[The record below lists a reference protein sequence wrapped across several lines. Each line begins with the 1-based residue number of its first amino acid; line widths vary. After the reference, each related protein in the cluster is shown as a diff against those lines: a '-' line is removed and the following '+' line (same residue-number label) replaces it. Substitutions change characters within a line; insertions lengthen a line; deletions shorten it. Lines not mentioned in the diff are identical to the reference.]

1 MSEDALLAEVMRRSD
16 FIFAGWN
23 VLLLGG
29 IALPAVVGMSPA
41 LRADRR
47 ATRVLM
53 AAFAFFAVTHLLGML
68 HVTKQWAS
76 LTEALKHK
84 LAADPTLLEKIDFA
98 VMAPHLSWI
107 VPFHLAFDVFVV
119 AAVWWLTRLTPRTQP
134 AARRTDG

>member
-29 IALPAVVGMSPA
+29 IALLAAVGLSPT

-47 ATRVLM
+47 AARVLM

-84 LAADPTLLEKIDFA
+84 LAADPTLAEKLDFA
-98 VMAPHLSWI
+98 VMAPHVSWI

-119 AAVWWLTRLTPRTQP
+119 AAVWWLTRPR
-134 AARRTDG
+134 A

>member
-1 MSEDALLAEVMRRSD
+1 MGADALLAEIMRRSD

-29 IALPAVVGMSPA
+29 IALLAAIGLLPA

-47 ATRVLM
+47 TARALM

-84 LAADPTLLEKIDFA
+84 LAADPTLAEKLDFA

-107 VPFHLAFDVFVV
+107 VPFHLAFDVFVI
-119 AAVWWLTRLTPRTQP
+119 AAVWWLTRPRP
-134 AARRTDG
+134 E